1 MKCDKKVNQ
10 IPQMSN
16 REEIWALFKI
26 LIWSLKINIFT
37 LFIYICLLT
46 SIFSWAGIV
55 IKG

>member
-26 LIWSLKINIFT
+26 LIWSLKIIIFT